1 MTKLNNDMKVEKIN
15 HNDVGQLKREGL
27 SALINNGEID
37 VHCDKTGPRKA
48 RFSLWVGER
57 DMHNLCHHHQIT
69 NTPQYSYSNPL
80 FSSHYG
86 QYQQPPYQYDPN
98 RQSPMSSQQPQHMFQ
113 QYAPP
118 IPQRHI
124 FQHPQSYTPPE
135 YQQYAPSNREN
146 PTNHH
151 AHMSPDAEQR
161 RTEEVEAKPVE
172 DERQRDIDYLRK
184 IELLRSE
191 LANIFIL
198 KSSIFIALRSISTT
212 TIPIRSEPTKFY
224 VSTATTIYHQKS
236 APPNSQ
242 THIFQHPQ
250 SYMSPEHQQYA
261 PPNRANPTNQHTQA
275 HMSADEHRLKG
286 ELEARP
292 VEDERQREI
301 DHLRKEIELLRSELG
316 TAREQLVQ
324 CHLEHRTLHSQ
335 REEEEEK
342 KDIARATAAS
352 MEQMQRTVDDLAS
365 RKQHAVQM
373 AASMDHGMVET
384 D

>member
-1 MTKLNNDMKVEKIN
+1 MKVEKIN

-98 RQSPMSSQQPQHMFQ
+98 RQSSMYPQQSQ
-113 QYAPP
+113 Y
-118 IPQRHI
+118 
-124 FQHPQSYTPPE
+124 
-135 YQQYAPSNREN
+135 
-146 PTNHH
+146 
-151 AHMSPDAEQR
+151 
-161 RTEEVEAKPVE
+161 
-172 DERQRDIDYLRK
+172 
-184 IELLRSE
+184 
-191 LANIFIL
+191 
-198 KSSIFIALRSISTT
+198 
-212 TIPIRSEPTKFY
+212 
-224 VSTATTIYHQKS
+224 IYQKS

-242 THIFQHPQ
+242 TDIFQYPQ

-301 DHLRKEIELLRSELG
+301 DHLRNEIVLLRSELG
-316 TAREQLVQ
+316 TARKQLAQ
-324 CHLEHRTLHSQ
+324 CHLALYKRQEEVGRGRITAEHDHMRQAIAHHSATEQVLGSFDRMRQAGPMDDSASKEHR
-335 REEEEEK
+335 
-342 KDIARATAAS
+342 AS
-352 MEQMQRTVDDLAS
+352 MEQQS
-365 RKQHAVQM
+365 RELNDQA
-373 AASMDHGMVET
+373 HGSG
-384 D
+384 DSQ

>member
-1 MTKLNNDMKVEKIN
+1 MFISVWIILLYSRIYPGYSADGYLPQKLMTKLNNDMKVEKIN

-98 RQSPMSSQQPQHMFQ
+98 RQSSMYPQQSQ
-113 QYAPP
+113 Y
-118 IPQRHI
+118 
-124 FQHPQSYTPPE
+124 
-135 YQQYAPSNREN
+135 
-146 PTNHH
+146 
-151 AHMSPDAEQR
+151 
-161 RTEEVEAKPVE
+161 
-172 DERQRDIDYLRK
+172 
-184 IELLRSE
+184 
-191 LANIFIL
+191 
-198 KSSIFIALRSISTT
+198 
-212 TIPIRSEPTKFY
+212 
-224 VSTATTIYHQKS
+224 IYQKS

-242 THIFQHPQ
+242 TDIFQYPQ

-292 VEDERQREI
+292 VEDDQQREI

-384 D
+384 DMLPMQRRHDDQMRRNIGASRELNG